1 MSTDRTRK
9 ITSSRDAAE
18 AAFKT
23 VTTKPAQ
30 LPPKRPIIPNCEM
43 RGNVGLDFLHLA
55 ILELNRRRTAK
66 NRDRNLEP

>member
-1 MSTDRTRK
+1 MKNHQLKGRGRSGV
-9 ITSSRDAAE
+9 
-18 AAFKT
+18 KT